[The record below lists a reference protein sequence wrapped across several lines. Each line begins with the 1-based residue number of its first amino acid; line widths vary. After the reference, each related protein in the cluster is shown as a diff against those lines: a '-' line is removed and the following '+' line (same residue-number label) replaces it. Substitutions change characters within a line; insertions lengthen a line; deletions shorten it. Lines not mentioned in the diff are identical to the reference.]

1 MAGIVHVPW
10 YATVFRGDKLEA
22 AVAEI
27 APVALRYGATMYQV
41 QRNRDDAYK
50 ILQMAEFANHQ
61 QWEAYW
67 YGPEFNRF
75 RAVNQSLYQIPIL
88 YSWND
93 LVVEG
98 HTDDAHTHAAVR
110 VDAASLAADEGP
122 V

>member
-10 YATVFRGDKLEA
+10 YATVFRGDKFEA
-22 AVAEI
+22 ALREI
-27 APVALRYGATMYQV
+27 APLALRYGATSYAV
-41 QRNRDDAYK
+41 HRNRDDAYK
-50 ILQMAEFANHQ
+50 LLQMAAFDTHD

-67 YGPEFNRF
+67 YGPEFNHF
-75 RAVNQSLYQIPIL
+75 RAQNQSYYQVPIL

-98 HTDDAHTHAAVR
+98 FVTEERHREDLR
-110 VDAASLAADEGP
+110 VDPGAASDAQAN

>member
-27 APVALRYGATMYQV
+27 APVAARYGATSYAV
-41 QRNRDDAYK
+41 HRNRDDPYR
-50 ILQMAEFANHQ
+50 ILQMTAFETKE
-61 QWEAYW
+61 QWESYW

-75 RAVNQSLYQIPIL
+75 RAQNQSLYQVPLL
-88 YSWND
+88 YSWNH

-98 HTDDAHTHAAVR
+98 YLAGERERSDLR
-110 VDAASLAADEGP
+110 VDPSVTSDAQAL
-122 V
+122 

>member
-1 MAGIVHVPW
+1 MAGIVHLPW
-10 YATVFRGDKLEA
+10 YATVFRGDKLAA

-27 APVALRYGATMYQV
+27 APVALRYGATGYAV

-50 ILQMAEFANHQ
+50 ILQMSSFDTKE

-75 RAVNQSLYQIPIL
+75 RAVNQSLYQVPIL

-98 HTDDAHTHAAVR
+98 RLDGERRH
-110 VDAASLAADEGP
+110 DELRAEPEVAGDI

>member
-1 MAGIVHVPW
+1 MAGIVYVPW

-27 APVALRYGATMYQV
+27 APVALRYGATSYAV
-41 QRNRDDAYK
+41 HRNRDDAYK
-50 ILQMAEFANHQ
+50 ILQMAEFATHE
-61 QWEAYW
+61 QWEAFW

-98 HTDDAHTHAAVR
+98 HTDDAHTHRDERIDSAAI
-110 VDAASLAADEGP
+110 AADEGP
-122 V
+122 A

>member
-27 APVALRYGATMYQV
+27 APVALRYGATRYEV
-41 QRNRDDAYK
+41 QRNRDDRYR
-50 ILQMAEFANHQ
+50 ILQMATFETRE
-61 QWEAYW
+61 QWESYW
-67 YGPEFNRF
+67 YGPDFNRF
-75 RAVNQSLYQIPIL
+75 RAVNQSLYQIPLL

-98 HTDDAHTHAAVR
+98 HTSDEHTHADVR
-110 VDAASLAADEGP
+110 APVDALGDPQAG
-122 V
+122 